1 MAQEKIFRYNITN
14 TPDTF
19 LCQQKSREFF
29 LFPSL
34 IKLENPSH
42 AKLPAPIGDLKGY
55 NTLKRLLD
63 KGSVDV

>member
-1 MAQEKIFRYNITN
+1 MAQQINLKYNIYKN
-14 TPDTF
+14 SDNG
-19 LCQQKSREFF
+19 LCHFMSEFF
-29 LFPSL
+29 LSPSL

-63 KGSVDV
+63 KESVNV